1 MSTLMFWNKQNG
13 HDNKNGK
20 KNWLHAPD
28 NLVDGHIV
36 YRAKVRKEIS
46 IIFFQH
52 FSKPFSSPSLSVPWQ
67 MRCGPAEGNR
77 GGQGCHSEAATVA
90 ADEKV

>member
-36 YRAKVRKEIS
+36 YRAKVRTLSRNNIF
-46 IIFFQH
+46 IIY
-52 FSKPFSSPSLSVPWQ
+52 LL
-67 MRCGPAEGNR
+67 
-77 GGQGCHSEAATVA
+77 
-90 ADEKV
+90 

>member
-36 YRAKVRKEIS
+36 YRAKVRKEL
-46 IIFFQH
+46 
-52 FSKPFSSPSLSVPWQ
+52 SLDKTSLLLFIVITDK
-67 MRCGPAEGNR
+67 
-77 GGQGCHSEAATVA
+77 S
-90 ADEKV
+90 

>member
-36 YRAKVRKEIS
+36 YRAKVRIIVIIS
-46 IIFFQH
+46 FYLCFI
-52 FSKPFSSPSLSVPWQ
+52 SLNNST
-67 MRCGPAEGNR
+67 AY
-77 GGQGCHSEAATVA
+77 
-90 ADEKV
+90 

>member
-36 YRAKVRKEIS
+36 YRAKVSENLK
-46 IIFFQH
+46 IIIH
-52 FSKPFSSPSLSVPWQ
+52 V
-67 MRCGPAEGNR
+67 
-77 GGQGCHSEAATVA
+77 
-90 ADEKV
+90 